1 MFFMQLLKELP
12 EKFGL
17 LAKSTLK
24 KICAISNSHHI
35 YLIFDKT
42 ILPPIKDCERD
53 KRCQN
58 ESQNI
63 MYEITGLEQKR
74 PNNIQDAL
82 HNDHFKKA
90 LVKYRTS
97 ILGEEKYVTIF
108 QNKEL
113 HVNCEDTCFLYC
125 EEKGKMT

>member
-1 MFFMQLLKELP
+1 
-12 EKFGL
+12 
-17 LAKSTLK
+17 
-24 KICAISNSHHI
+24 
-35 YLIFDKT
+35 
-42 ILPPIKDCERD
+42 
-53 KRCQN
+53 
-58 ESQNI
+58 

-90 LVKYRTS
+90 LVKFRTS